1 MHKKYYVYIMSNK
14 SNSVLYTGVTS
25 DLRKRTYQHKEKLVP
40 GFTNQYKVNRLVYY
54 EVFDDI
60 AAAISKE
67 KQIKSG
73 SRLKKME
80 LIDGMNLQWRDLWPE
95 L

>member
-1 MHKKYYVYIMSNK
+1 MSNK

-25 DLRKRTYQHKEKLVP
+25 DFRKRTYQHKEKLVP
-40 GFTNQYKVNRLVYY
+40 GFTNQYKVNRLAYY

-60 AAAISKE
+60 AAAISRE

-80 LIDGMNLQWRDLWPE
+80 LIDGMSLQWRDLGPE